1 MSFVTRIETPSHTL
15 QLKKRYGM
23 HRICSIH
30 FFQHVRGQ
38 GRHSNQ
44 LSYLQLILNKVN
56 SPAKNSNLNF
66 ALLLTTN
73 LLNLDSADY

>member
-1 MSFVTRIETPSHTL
+1 MSFVTRIETPSHNYNS
-15 QLKKRYGM
+15 KKDM
-23 HRICSIH
+23 
-30 FFQHVRGQ
+30 VRGQ

-56 SPAKNSNLNF
+56 SPARNSNSNF
-66 ALLLTTN
+66 ALSLKTN